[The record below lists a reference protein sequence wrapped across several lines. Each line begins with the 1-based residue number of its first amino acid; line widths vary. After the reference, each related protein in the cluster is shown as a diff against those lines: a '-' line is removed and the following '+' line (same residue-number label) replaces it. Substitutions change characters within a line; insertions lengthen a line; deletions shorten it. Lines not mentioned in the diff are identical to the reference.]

1 MTNENKLSFWE
12 HLDALRTA
20 LLRIVI
26 VTTLFA
32 IVAFC
37 LKQQLFAAMLA
48 PQQEDFVTYRLFRTI
63 GSWFAQPTDA
73 PVSVPLINT
82 GLAGQFVIH
91 MKAALAA
98 GALCASPY
106 ILYQLYRFVSP
117 ALYTHERRYAVR
129 VVGGGYAMFLTGVVC
144 CYFLIFPLTFRF
156 LGTYQVSD
164 RVTNLISLQSYVS
177 TLMVMSLAMGLV
189 FEIPLL
195 SWFFAK
201 LGFLTAAFM
210 QRYRKHAIILILILA
225 AIITPTSDLFT
236 LSLVALPMWLLY
248 EISIGIVK
256 RTETTDRPATSKSAP
271 QSDAVNP

>member
-117 ALYTHERRYAVR
+117 ALYTHERRYAMR
-129 VVGGGYAMFLTGVVC
+129 VVSGGYALFLTGVVC

-225 AIITPTSDLFT
+225 AFIKPTSALFT
-236 LSLVALPMWLLY
+236 LSLVALPMWRLY
-248 EISIGIVK
+248 
-256 RTETTDRPATSKSAP
+256 
-271 QSDAVNP
+271 

>member
-37 LKQQLFAAMLA
+37 LKEQLFAAMLA

-129 VVGGGYAMFLTGVVC
+129 VVSGGYALFLTGVVC
-144 CYFLIFPLTFRF
+144 CYFLIFPLTFHF
-156 LGTYQVSD
+156 LGTYQVSN

-210 QRYRKHAIILILILA
+210 RRYRKHAIILILILA

-256 RTETTDRPATSKSAP
+256 RTETTDRPP
-271 QSDAVNP
+271 RNPHRSPMR